1 MKKNILK
8 VSLCL
13 ALSLSLVFGAT
24 LAGASVTE
32 QPGTV
37 QVAGDDGAGGGGS
50 DLEPIDELILWV

>member
-37 QVAGDDGAGGGGS
+37 QVAGDDGSGGS
-50 DLEPIDELILWV
+50 DLMPIDERILWV